1 MENSLRNGTH
11 PPELYS
17 FGGTRK
23 NELDLAR
30 IDEKNYSLV
39 KENIELKGQIS
50 ELKEHIMKRNHA
62 IEDSNSSIRI
72 VITDLKY
79 LHQKLNHG
87 EQIRD
92 TKDIDIT
99 PKFLV
104 SLIDHLIDEK
114 NLLFREVFDKN

>member
-1 MENSLRNGTH
+1 MTSH
-11 PPELYS
+11 
-17 FGGTRK
+17 
-23 NELDLAR
+23 DHAR

-50 ELKEHIMKRNHA
+50 ELKEQIMKRNHA

-92 TKDIDIT
+92 TKDIEIT

-114 NLLFREVFDKN
+114 NLLFREVLD